1 MSSYKAQRKAGQE
14 QIRKLGSFC
23 ESILQGKHGHEGE
36 HNKGYRNTDNE
47 GEREQVEAQLWLIT
61 EDKTREVGLDTKHKK
76 CKTTKVKQEVTDDR
90 VTPCEQRQR
99 LCPNSGFARLKYAF

>member
-1 MSSYKAQRKAGQE
+1 MFKQ
-14 QIRKLGSFC
+14 
-23 ESILQGKHGHEGE
+23 
-36 HNKGYRNTDNE
+36 RNTDNE

-90 VTPCEQRQR
+90 VTPREQRDKRRGDKTEGTEEEHKKDKQTFQCKR
-99 LCPNSGFARLKYAF
+99 I